1 MNDDL
6 SGLPADLRQPEEVCQ
21 GHPTNAF
28 IRFEKEETEQSI
40 PQRFEQQVRRY
51 PDRLAVKTRSHQ
63 LTYAAL
69 NKVANRVARALLA
82 QRGEGEE
89 SIALLLEHDAL
100 MIAAILGVLKAG
112 KVYVPLDPTFPYAR
126 SAYILEDS
134 QAGLII
140 TNSKNHS
147 LADSLGENGHS
158 LINIDEIGATLSD
171 ENV

>member
-1 MNDDL
+1 MTNNDL
-6 SGLPADLRQPEEVCQ
+6 SGLRYPEQSRLFHPAND
-21 GHPTNAF
+21 F

-40 PQRFEQQVRRY
+40 PQRFEQQVSRY

-69 NKVANRVARALLA
+69 NKVANRIARALLA
-82 QRGEGEE
+82 QRGEGAE
-89 SIALLLEHDAL
+89 SIALLLEHNAL

-112 KVYVPLDPTFPYAR
+112 KVYVPLDPSFPYAR
-126 SAYILEDS
+126 NAYILEDS

-140 TNSKNHS
+140 TNNENRS
-147 LADSLGENGHS
+147 LADSLSENRHS

-171 ENV
+171 V